1 METAR
6 EYKEV
11 CYSEYQWSF
20 RSGLRYCFALL
31 STVGYGDF
39 IPHTQPGKIFT
50 FFYMILGEFFFVSSR
65 LINPYWRILGHEWD
79 HFTGKPTQSWILE
92 FLGKTQADF
101 WITNPKQSIESK
113 NNILSGNWNLP
124 KRVNHFKIFRNS
136 SVPFGDCTVSNDIE
150 IIYLAR

>member
-1 METAR
+1 MLFWIPMVIS
-6 EYKEV
+6 K
-11 CYSEYQWSF
+11 WSQVLF
-20 RSGLRYCFALL
+20 RLDIYCWIWWLYTVYATGQGFYILL
-31 STVGYGDF
+31 HDPWWV
-39 IPHTQPGKIFT
+39 
-50 FFYMILGEFFFVSSR
+50 FFVSSR